1 MPIINPSINIS
12 VGSYGEE
19 YIASFYNYFLDN
31 EPGFRDYSS
40 FYKYGISNHALF
52 FNTLDEDLKIHDL
65 NIDDNASRKDLLAQ
79 LRDDDTIYFVKNS
92 IYNAYTDLVNLIKQL
107 QVNINFNIVNFNII
121 LSSFEDNITVLLY
134 QLVEQINILSRSG
147 AISNVSIKVF
157 TVISKNRDLL
167 NTKEQIVTYQNLEEI
182 KTIYSKF
189 DSVLHNVIFIDN
201 QNTSTV
207 FLNINNESIG
217 FVLNEFITYLMT
229 NHYNMIGNLF
239 GANFISLGLGTLLF
253 DKKYFS
259 LFFKNRIIERLV
271 SNEQISD
278 SIEHKFNT
286 ELYTS
291 LKDNV
296 FYPFFKNEKDVG
308 FVLSE
313 LKSKV
318 FPTKYSNTLLE
329 YQFLLSNLLGKHD
342 DINLKQPLT
351 NAEKISL
358 DDIIF
363 KVLIEDKSTI
373 DGRDFNILEY
383 KYRLDKEINL
393 SFKVAE
399 LRKDEKEKAHLNIRR
414 LEEKLKV
421 TETNLGENAE
431 EESIRESLEK
441 EKKTLIESVDLLKQN
456 IEEHN
461 YDNDELRILEKK
473 LSDIEKKNLE
483 KRNIIKETIS
493 LFQGGKLE
501 AGIYNSKENIKE
513 KITVLQNK
521 KSELE
526 KERKK
531 CRFKKLF
538 KPSLKKEINELDNEI
553 YNYETKLK
561 NVDTSY
567 INAVSHSK
575 PLFDF
580 KEKVEELYN
589 FLNATT
595 NSIKNLEVELEVEFK
610 NANLLNY
617 RFIKHVIDVDILE
630 KYFEKKAD
638 NILDKFSLLLNKIQ
652 QITTKKLRLSEKEK
666 EFTEHLNSILIDAVD
681 GIIDFNI
688 VNYMNGDYNA
698 LNILKTEGIDSIV
711 EDLLNIAK
719 PFFNSVNEYNT
730 NNSHRLML
738 HNKNIE
744 NTINVERLHDDIT
757 RCFTATI
764 PQHINTININKF
776 SIIKIDVIDDFTNIV
791 KYNESKKVYEEKVS
805 DTIIIK

>member
-12 VGSYGEE
+12 IGSYGEK
-19 YIASFYNYFLDN
+19 YITSFYNYFLDN

-521 KSELE
+521 KSELK

>member
-1 MPIINPSINIS
+1 M
-12 VGSYGEE
+12 
-19 YIASFYNYFLDN
+19 
-31 EPGFRDYSS
+31 
-40 FYKYGISNHALF
+40 
-52 FNTLDEDLKIHDL
+52 
-65 NIDDNASRKDLLAQ
+65 
-79 LRDDDTIYFVKNS
+79 
-92 IYNAYTDLVNLIKQL
+92 
-107 QVNINFNIVNFNII
+107 
-121 LSSFEDNITVLLY
+121 
-134 QLVEQINILSRSG
+134 
-147 AISNVSIKVF
+147 
-157 TVISKNRDLL
+157 
-167 NTKEQIVTYQNLEEI
+167 
-182 KTIYSKF
+182 
-189 DSVLHNVIFIDN
+189 LHNVIFIDN

-521 KSELE
+521 KSELK